1 MIPQEILR
9 QVRQLE
15 VTTRSLV
22 NTLFSGEYHSAF
34 KGSGLEFSEVR
45 EYHYGDDIRQ
55 IDWNVTARN
64 NAPFIK
70 VFTEEREQVLMLV
83 VDASASGEFGSGH
96 QMKGEVEVQLAALLA
111 FSAIKNNDRVGLII
125 FTDRVEKF
133 VPPKKGRGHVL
144 RLLRELLYFKPSGR
158 GTNVKGA
165 LEYLNRVVRR
175 RSVVLLVSDFMDQ
188 GFDQALRITNQRHD
202 VIALTVSDVRER
214 SIPAVGI
221 LTIEDPETGE
231 QMEVDTWSREFHQNL
246 ATGSRERVR
255 IRTRLMDQLEVD
267 HVEIE
272 IGRQDETKRE
282 DTLKEY
288 VKPLVSF
295 FRRRAKIIGA
305 GR

>member
-34 KGSGLEFSEVR
+34 KGKGMEFSEVR

-83 VDASASGEFGSGH
+83 VDASASGEFGSGD
-96 QMKGEVEVQLAALLA
+96 QMKGEVAVKLAALLA

-144 RLLRELLYFKPSGR
+144 RLLRELLYFKPQGR
-158 GTNVKGA
+158 GTDVKGA

-175 RSVVLLVSDFMDQ
+175 RSVVLVVSDFMDS
-188 GFDQALRITNQRHD
+188 GFERSLRITNRRHD
-202 VIALTVSDVRER
+202 VIALTVCDLRER
-214 SIPAVGI
+214 AIPAVG
-221 LTIEDPETGE
+221 LVALEDAETGE
-231 QMEVDTWSREFHQNL
+231 RVVIDTSSKTFQAEYEKISRGRYRQL
-246 ATGSRERVR
+246 TK
-255 IRTRLMDQLEVD
+255 LMDQLHVD
-267 HVEIE
+267 HVEIA
-272 IGRQDETKRE
+272 IGAKG

-288 VKPLVSF
+288 VKPLVAF
-295 FRRRAKIIGA
+295 FRRRAKAIGE

>member
-34 KGSGLEFSEVR
+34 KGKGMEFSEVR
-45 EYHYGDDIRQ
+45 EYHFGDDIRQ

-70 VFTEEREQVLMLV
+70 VFTEEREQVMMLV
-83 VDASASGEFGSGH
+83 VDASASGEFGSGD
-96 QMKGEVEVQLAALLA
+96 QMKGEVAVKLAALLA

-144 RLLRELLYFKPSGR
+144 RLLRELLYFKPQGR
-158 GTNVKGA
+158 GTNVRGA

-175 RSVVLLVSDFMDQ
+175 RSVVLLVSDFMDT
-188 GFDQALRITNQRHD
+188 GFEKALRITNRRHD
-202 VIALTVSDVRER
+202 IIALTVADLRER
-214 SIPAVGI
+214 AIPAVG
-221 LTIEDPETGE
+221 LVALEDAETGE
-231 QMEVDTWSREFHQNL
+231 RIVIDTSSKAFQAEYDKI
-246 ATGSRERVR
+246 TKG
-255 IRTRLMDQLEVD
+255 RTRTLTKLMDQLKVD
-267 HVEIE
+267 HVEIA
-272 IGRQDETKRE
+272 IGKHG

-288 VKPLVSF
+288 VKPLVAF
-295 FRRRAKIIGA
+295 FRRRAKMIGA

>member
-9 QVRQLE
+9 QVKQLE

-34 KGSGLEFSEVR
+34 KGKGMEFSEVR

-64 NAPFIK
+64 DAPFIK

-83 VDASASGEFGSGH
+83 VDASASGEFGSGD
-96 QMKGEVEVQLAALLA
+96 QMKGEVSVKLAALLA
-111 FSAIKNNDRVGLII
+111 FSAIKNNDRVGLVI

-144 RLLRELLYFKPSGR
+144 RLLRELLYFKPQGR
-158 GTNVKGA
+158 GTNVRGA

-175 RSVVLLVSDFMDQ
+175 RSVVLLVSDFMDS
-188 GFDQALRITNQRHD
+188 GYERSLRITNQRHD
-202 VIALTVSDVRER
+202 VIALTVHDLRER
-214 SIPAVGI
+214 SIPAVG
-221 LTIEDPETGE
+221 LVALEDAETGE
-231 QMEVDTWSREFHQNL
+231 RIVVDTSSKSFQVEYQKITSGRAKALNK
-246 ATGSRERVR
+246 
-255 IRTRLMDQLEVD
+255 LMDQLEVD
-267 HVEIE
+267 HVEIA
-272 IGRQDETKRE
+272 IGARDA
-282 DTLKEY
+282 TLKEY
-288 VKPLVSF
+288 VKPLVAF
-295 FRRRAKIIGA
+295 FRRRAKMIGA

>member
-34 KGSGLEFSEVR
+34 KGKGMEFSEVR

-64 NAPFIK
+64 DAPFVK

-83 VDASASGEFGSGH
+83 VDASASGEFGSGS
-96 QMKGEVEVQLAALLA
+96 QMKGEVAVQLAALLA

-144 RLLRELLYFKPSGR
+144 RLLRELLYFKPQGR
-158 GTNVKGA
+158 KTDVRGA

-188 GFDQALRITNQRHD
+188 GYERSLRITNRRHD
-202 VIALTVSDVRER
+202 VIALTVHDLRER
-214 SIPAVGI
+214 AIPAVG
-221 LTIEDPETGE
+221 LVALEDAETGE
-231 QMEVDTWSREFHQNL
+231 VSVIDTSSRSFQAEYDKITKGRARQL
-246 ATGSRERVR
+246 K
-255 IRTRLMDQLEVD
+255 RLMDQLEVD
-267 HVEIE
+267 HVEIAVGAE
-272 IGRQDETKRE
+272 GA
-282 DTLKEY
+282 TLKEY
-288 VKPLVSF
+288 VKPLVAF
-295 FRRRAKIIGA
+295 FRRRAKAIGE